1 MINRIEFLLDLKRHW
16 EENDI
21 PNISLVNAKFLRD
34 LVILKNAKNVLEIWT
49 ANWFSTIVLADAL
62 EKTWW
67 KITTIEFSENSI
79 NIAKEN
85 AKNAEISNI
94 EFLWWNALDLIP
106 ELKEEYD
113 FIFIDWMMRRY
124 KDFLELSLPK
134 ALPWAIIILDDVIK
148 FKHKMAW
155 FDEFLEK
162 NKIDYNILPIDPD
175 DWIMMIIKD

>member
-1 MINRIEFLLDLKRHW
+1 MDRQKFLLDLKKFW

-21 PNISLVNAKFLRD
+21 PNVSLTNARLLSD
-34 LVILKNAKNVLEIWT
+34 LIKIKNAKNVLEVWT

-85 AKNAEISNI
+85 AKNAGLSNI
-94 EFLWWNALDLIP
+94 DFKWGNALDIIP
-106 ELKEEYD
+106 ELKDESFD

-134 ALPWAIIILDDVIK
+134 AKSWAVIILDDVIK
-148 FKHKMAW
+148 FEHKMTG
-155 FDEFLEK
+155 FYEFLQEK
-162 NKIDYNILPIDPD
+162 GIEYNVLPIDPD